1 MSEVFAGLNK
11 QYHKELEDE
20 IAATERTMFGGGVS
34 SFDEYKRLVGKRQ
47 ALVRC
52 LERHKELISLLEQR

>member
-11 QYHKELEDE
+11 QYHKELEEE
-20 IAATERTMFGGGVS
+20 ISNVERTVLGGSVP

-52 LERHKELISLLEQR
+52 LERHKELITLVEQR